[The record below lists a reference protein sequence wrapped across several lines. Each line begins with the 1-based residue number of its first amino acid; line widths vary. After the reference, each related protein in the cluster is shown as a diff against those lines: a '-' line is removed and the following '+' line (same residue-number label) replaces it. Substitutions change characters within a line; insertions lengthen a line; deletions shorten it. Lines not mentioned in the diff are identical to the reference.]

1 MTVLSTSDWHGRR
14 DAHVAR
20 VRKWTDP
27 LRERRS
33 TGRRHPVLDFL
44 FTYYSHRPSRF
55 LRWHPGPGVVLADA
69 SSYLRWPAY
78 RSVPG
83 GVTLGPLPESRRPTV
98 RFIRSLLSA
107 SAARPPW
114 LGCFGLH
121 EWAMVYRSDAVR
133 HADRPLRLGP
143 AGTDRVVE
151 SMPIRCTHFDAYR
164 FFTPPARPL
173 NAVAPTRSDQVEFE
187 QPGCLHTGMDLY
199 KWSYKLDPFVPSD
212 LVADCFELAHDIRV
226 LDMRASPYDLRALGY
241 APVEIET
248 ASGRAEYAREQACFA
263 SRAAPLRT
271 RLIELCEELEA
282 S

>member
-1 MTVLSTSDWHGRR
+1 MTALATTDWQARR

-20 VRKWTDP
+20 VRRWTDP

-33 TGRRHPVLDFL
+33 AGTRHPVLDFL
-44 FTYYSHRPSRF
+44 FTYYSHRPTRL

-69 SSYLRWPAY
+69 DAYLRWPAY
-78 RSVPG
+78 RRVPG
-83 GVTLGPLPESRRPTV
+83 GVGLRPLPESRLPTA

-121 EWAMVYRSDAVR
+121 EWAMVYRSGEIR
-133 HADRPLRLGP
+133 HENWPLRLGS

-173 NAVAPTRSDQVEFE
+173 NTVRPTRTDQVELE
-187 QPGCLHTGMDLY
+187 QPGCLHAGMDILANE
-199 KWSYKLDPFVPSD
+199 LPTADPAPCS
-212 LVADCFELAHDIRV
+212 
-226 LDMRASPYDLRALGY
+226 SPDRMS
-241 APVEIET
+241 P
-248 ASGRAEYAREQACFA
+248 
-263 SRAAPLRT
+263 
-271 RLIELCEELEA
+271 
-282 S
+282 